1 MKRRTNVTL
10 NPAVYDLATAI
21 MKVRHFDEFSGFVE
35 QLIREEWDR
44 RASEVE
50 AATTTGIAARAIER
64 ETKRGGQT
72 PRKPKP

>member
-10 NPAVYDLATAI
+10 NPAVYDLATTI

-35 QLIREEWDR
+35 QLIREEWER

-50 AATTTGIAARAIER
+50 QAVTAGIVRRAVSRDTRSSGE
-64 ETKRGGQT
+64 K
-72 PRKPKP
+72 PRQSKP